1 MAVVLDASTLIAF
14 LLGEEASPVAEEAM
28 RVAEA
33 EGAIAPVIWWYEIR
47 NALVVNQRRKRLSKG
62 EADVLLDAI
71 QRLKVEIDRDTPGAI
86 VHLARKRA
94 ITIYDAAYLEL
105 ALRREHL
112 LATLDGDLAGAA
124 IAEGVGIIGG
134 RVPAP

>member
-1 MAVVLDASTLIAF
+1 VALVLDASTMIAF
-14 LLGEEASPVAEEAM
+14 LLADETSPVAEEAM

-33 EGAIAPVIWWYEIR
+33 EGAVAPVIWWYEIR
-47 NALVVNQRRKRLSKG
+47 NALVVSQRRRRLSKS
-62 EADVLLDAI
+62 EADTLLEAI
-71 QRLKVEIDRDTPGAI
+71 VRLRIEIDRDTPETI

-112 LATLDGDLAGAA
+112 LATLDADLARAA
-124 IAEGVGIIGG
+124 TAEGVGIVGAL
-134 RVPAP
+134 R

>member
-1 MAVVLDASTLIAF
+1 MVAF
-14 LLGEEASPVAEEAM
+14 LLGDEASPVADEAM

-47 NALVVNQRRKRLSKG
+47 NAFIVSQRRKRLSKA
-62 EADVLLDAI
+62 ETDALLDAVG
-71 QRLKVEIDRDTPGAI
+71 RLRIEIDRDTPDAI

-112 LATLDGDLAGAA
+112 LATLDADLARAA
-124 IAEGVGIIGG
+124 AAEGVGIIGAI
-134 RVPAP
+134 R